1 VILVVSLPTWPAVQH
16 LVSQID
22 PLVRLVGVLL
32 TALLG
37 AITIWHRRRQHRAG
51 IRPYLAAYIEKFLK
65 PNVGTYYAV
74 TVKNGGLGPAQNCE
88 ASFYVRQRPRPDQ
101 GPQPQS
107 DPAKP
112 MVRSV
117 PSLDK
122 GQSARIFESSVPL
135 DDVRGTIVCQDV
147 EGNRYWFR
155 RKDWSDPWEWG
166 KGDPPERPEE

>member
-1 VILVVSLPTWPAVQH
+1 M
-16 LVSQID
+16 SQID

-51 IRPYLAAYIEKFLK
+51 IRPYLTAYIEKFLK

-74 TVKNGGLGPAQNCE
+74 TVRNTGLGSSQNGE
-88 ASFYVRQRPRPDQ
+88 VSFYVKPRPRIGQ
-101 GPQPQS
+101 GPQPQA

-112 MVRSV
+112 MVRPV

-122 GQSARIFESSVPL
+122 GQSARIFETSEPL
-135 DDVRGTIVCQDV
+135 DGVCGVIVGQDI

-155 RKDWSDPWEWG
+155 RKGFSDDWDPGE
-166 KGDPPERPEE
+166 GDPPERPEE